1 MKFHIKNTVIVIGFL
16 YILLFIFAYNN
27 PERLGPVG
35 DFIAGLL
42 NPLITLIAAY
52 FAYKAYMKETDSYH
66 LTKEELEA
74 YKTEIKNQREE
85 NTYKAE
91 VKKLEG
97 AKKMFETFIYD
108 LEYFNP
114 AKEKEKLHGGD
125 AIAAFIKRVDEV
137 NHITSVTNS
146 QFIHSLEACNEAFSH
161 LCNISIDSELPDKEK
176 KFYIWYAILAYKQ
189 YFYIAY
195 EKPYLTTTFEKAK
208 EQLNHLGT
216 KENYDEKYWLSEKP
230 LTELFESIRLVRAN
244 YNFAIDKIKNI
255 NINTKQAK

>member
-52 FAYKAYMKETDSYH
+52 FAYKAYMKETESYH

-74 YKTEIKNQREE
+74 YKDEIKTQREE
-85 NTYKAE
+85 SAHKSE

-108 LEYFNP
+108 LEFTNP
-114 AKEKEKLHGGD
+114 AKAKLHGGD
-125 AIAAFIKRVDEV
+125 AIVAFVKRMDDV
-137 NHITSVTNS
+137 NHITTIANS
-146 QFIHSLEACNEAFSH
+146 QFIHSLEACNEAYSH
-161 LCNISIDSELPDKEK
+161 LCNVSIDSELPDKEK
-176 KFYIWYAILAYKQ
+176 KFYVWYAILAYKQ
-189 YFYIAY
+189 YFYLAY

-208 EQLNHLGT
+208 QQLEHLRT
-216 KENYDEKYWLSEKP
+216 NENYEEKYWLNEKP
-230 LTELFESIRLVRAN
+230 ITDLFDSIRLVTAN
-244 YNFAIDKIKNI
+244 YNLAIDKIKII
-255 NINTKQAK
+255 NYNTKREK